1 MAGYSA
7 GSNSLQRSYVAL
19 TLLGLLFPERRGKW
33 NRDPLFIR
41 SRGLGD
47 ARREKR
53 KERREVHMN
62 AIHGG
67 TGTLVEKRPV
77 VEEQKKNVAG
87 GPVLAT

>member
-41 SRGLGD
+41 SRGSGG
-47 ARREKR
+47 AR